1 MEIQQ
6 HLSRGAGSRHLKR
19 IVCLI
24 ATALLLSACSMG
36 QMVVRGSQTIL
47 DSGIDSMNRE
57 TDLQLAREA
66 MPANLKLMEGML
78 IEDPDNTELRLYAAQ
93 GFYGYSYGFIELED
107 RERAGQL
114 YRRCYVHARK
124 ALSLTGLS
132 IDPETATTEELQA
145 AAANTGKRAVPA
157 LFWTASCLA
166 KWIDVNRDDLS
177 AVSGLGNAAV
187 LMQRVLE
194 LEDDFYF
201 GGAYMFF
208 GVYYGGR
215 SPMLGGN
222 FALAEQ
228 NFTRA
233 AEINDNKLLMV
244 DLLAAEYLY
253 RQQLNQTAFHDRLVF
268 ILDAPDNLY
277 PEMALVNGI
286 ARQRAA
292 YLLEMEDQW
301 F

>member
-1 MEIQQ
+1 METQ
-6 HLSRGAGSRHLKR
+6 HLSRGAEGRHLKR
-19 IVCLI
+19 ILCLM

-47 DSGIDSMNRE
+47 DSGMDSMNRE
-57 TDLQLAREA
+57 TDLQLAKEA

-78 IEDPDNTELRLYAAQ
+78 IEDPNNRDLRLYAAQ

-107 RERAGQL
+107 PERAGQL
-114 YRRCYVHARK
+114 YRRCYTHAHK
-124 ALSLTGLS
+124 ALSLAGFTA
-132 IDPETATTEELQA
+132 DPETATTDELQA

-157 LFWTASCLA
+157 LFWTASCLG

-194 LEDDFYF
+194 LEDDFYY

-222 FALAEQ
+222 FVLSEQ
-228 NFTRA
+228 NFARA
-233 AEINDNKLLMV
+233 AEINDNKLLIV

-253 RQQLNQTAFHDRLVF
+253 RQQLNQTAFHDRLVY
-268 ILDAPDNLY
+268 ILEAPEDLY

-286 ARQRAA
+286 SKQRAA
-292 YLLEMEDQW
+292 FLLEMENEW